1 MLSAQ
6 HLGTPVTL
14 LTSCSLKR
22 ILTTAY
28 PGSPAHMEPVPITRP
43 QLGGL
48 PTVAYGHWAPAPLLC
63 IQTNFAVG
71 MGGCIGPNGCA
82 VLYRTSSNPK
92 RATRNRICITT
103 HRPPFLFERAIA
115 WTSDSKG
122 AFNQAGEKNHGN
134 EFAGYTAAK
143 AVSIDSKLVLVTTR

>member
-1 MLSAQ
+1 MRDNL
-6 HLGTPVTL
+6 
-14 LTSCSLKR
+14 
-22 ILTTAY
+22 Y
-28 PGSPAHMEPVPITRP
+28 PSPAAAPIS
-43 QLGGL
+43 
-48 PTVAYGHWAPAPLLC
+48 AYGRWAPAPVHVLLKIVEIGTNKKRANSTPWVVWAAPAPLLC

-71 MGGCIGPNGCA
+71 VGGCIGPNGCA

-115 WTSDSKG
+115 WTSDSKE
-122 AFNQAGEKNHGN
+122 AFNQAGEKSHGK
-134 EFAGYTAAK
+134 ELAGYTAAK

>member
-1 MLSAQ
+1 MRANLN
-6 HLGTPVTL
+6 P
-14 LTSCSLKR
+14 
-22 ILTTAY
+22 
-28 PGSPAHMEPVPITRP
+28 PPAVA
-43 QLGGL
+43 
-48 PTVAYGHWAPAPLLC
+48 PTVAHGHWVPAPLLC

-115 WTSDSKG
+115 WTSDSKE
-122 AFNQAGEKNHGN
+122 AFNQAGEKNHGK
-134 EFAGYTAAK
+134 ELAGYTAAK
-143 AVSIDSKLVLVTTR
+143 AVSIDSKLGLVTAGGGPIYLLLTI

>member
-1 MLSAQ
+1 MFRCSVFRWAVF
-6 HLGTPVTL
+6 GTAPAVPVR
-14 LTSCSLKR
+14 SGC
-22 ILTTAY
+22 
-28 PGSPAHMEPVPITRP
+28 PGC
-43 QLGGL
+43 
-48 PTVAYGHWAPAPLLC
+48 VAYGHWAPAPLLC

-115 WTSDSKG
+115 WTSDSKE
-122 AFNQAGEKNHGN
+122 AFNQAGEKRG
-134 EFAGYTAAK
+134 ADTQPPKAK
-143 AVSIDSKLVLVTTR
+143 TGREGGWEQKTPGSPLLAPASPSDYRTNITSAR

>member
-1 MLSAQ
+1 MAVAGSAQ
-6 HLGTPVTL
+6 G
-14 LTSCSLKR
+14 
-22 ILTTAY
+22 
-28 PGSPAHMEPVPITRP
+28 M
-43 QLGGL
+43 GGDPL
-48 PTVAYGHWAPAPLLC
+48 IKHGHWVPAPLLC

-115 WTSDSKG
+115 WTSDSKE
-122 AFNQAGEKNHGN
+122 AFNQAGEKSHGK
-134 EFAGYTAAK
+134 ELAGYTATK